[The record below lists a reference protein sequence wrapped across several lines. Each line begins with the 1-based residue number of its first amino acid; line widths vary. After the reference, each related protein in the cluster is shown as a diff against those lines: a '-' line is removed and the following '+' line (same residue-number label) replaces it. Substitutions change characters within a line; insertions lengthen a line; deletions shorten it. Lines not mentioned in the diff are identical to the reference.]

1 MRAIAAALALGLTL
15 ASTIVT
21 AAPLAE
27 VKQRGSMS
35 ICAHPDALPY
45 AKQRGD
51 VNGFQVDLG
60 RAVAKAIGVGFE
72 ARYIIPTHR
81 AKLVDCDLK
90 MDFIVEGFK
99 EESKV
104 MLTQPYARGGIALAV
119 GRGHDEVVGVE
130 TVLPGVKIGVMLNSV
145 TSVVLQKRGW
155 MTSPY
160 AFEDDMVDDLIK
172 GDIAAA
178 AISSA
183 KIQYYVHQHPESG
196 IRVVHVY
203 RDEPELGWRLAIG
216 LRRGDAPMLAAL
228 NEALERLMADG
239 TMEAIYAKYGI
250 EYRRP

>member
-1 MRAIAAALALGLTL
+1 MRARAVALALGLL
-15 ASTIVT
+15 AAVAGVS

-60 RAVAKAIGVGFE
+60 RAIAKALGVGFE

-104 MLTQPYARGGIALAV
+104 MLTHPYARGGVALAV
-119 GRGHDEVVGVE
+119 GRGHDEVVDAV

-155 MTSPY
+155 TTSPY
-160 AFEDDMVDDLIK
+160 AFEDDMVDDLVK
-172 GDIAAA
+172 GEIAAA
-178 AISSA
+178 AVSA
-183 KIQYYVHQHPESG
+183 ARVQYYVHQHPESG
-196 IRVVHVY
+196 IRVVHIY
-203 RDEPELGWRLAIG
+203 RDEPELGWTLAIG
-216 LRRGDAPMLAAL
+216 LRRGDQAMLDAL
-228 NEALERLMADG
+228 NEVVDRFMSDG
-239 TMEAIYAKYGI
+239 TMEAVYAKYGI